1 MRPALG
7 AASYGAAHYKSVAC
21 NNTRGKNYVAKVK
34 ENTMAVLASGLML
47 AENEQLVMEIEAE
60 LWATSSN
67 PIARAYGSIIKVIA
81 MILGFRQKGYLI
93 ITDKRVV
100 EVKTQINCWCIT
112 TGRQVKYV
120 LPSSVKE
127 IGYDR
132 AATCGCFCPAYHLY
146 YEAFTQRTS
155 VLLKDAD
162 EAGALKA
169 ANAFY
174 AAIAHA
180 TV

>member
-1 MRPALG
+1 
-7 AASYGAAHYKSVAC
+7 
-21 NNTRGKNYVAKVK
+21 
-34 ENTMAVLASGLML
+34 MAILASGLTL
-47 AENEQLVMEIEAE
+47 TEDEKLVMEIEAE

-67 PIARAYGSIIKVIA
+67 PIARFFGAISKVLA
-81 MILGFRQKGYLI
+81 MIFGFRKKGFLV

-100 EVKTQINCWCIT
+100 EVSTQISCWCIT

-127 IGYDR
+127 IGYDKV
-132 AATCGCFCPAYHLY
+132 ATCGCFCPAYHLY
-146 YEAFTQRTS
+146 YESFTERTA
-155 VLLKDAD
+155 VLLKGAD
-162 EAGALKA
+162 ESGALKA
-169 ANAFY
+169 VNAFY